1 MEWVSQLRKH
11 SASPHSV
18 SSQFLSVCSAG
29 QINQSITDEPTVHL
43 SLTTSLSLSPSS
55 LLTATLTCLV
65 DSSPPATLTWARD
78 GLEVRRVETNTSSV
92 LELLEVRPEEAWLG
106 NYSCTAT
113 TETDSQ
119 TASVLVTGE
128 SNVMGSNTFTM
139 FGFLNYSIFHVGFS
153 FFHFTI
159 HVVVMQV
166 VRWLPW

>member
-1 MEWVSQLRKH
+1 MADS
-11 SASPHSV
+11 
-18 SSQFLSVCSAG
+18 
-29 QINQSITDEPTVHL
+29 PTVHL
-43 SLTTSLSLSPSS
+43 SLLTHLTEAGLVSS
-55 LLTATLTCLV
+55 LTCLV

-92 LELLEVRPEEAWLG
+92 LELLEVRPGEAWLG

-128 SNVMGSNTFTM
+128 SNVLGSPTLE
-139 FGFLNYSIFHVGFS
+139 GLLCLAFLIIQYSMLA
-153 FFHFTI
+153 FHFSI
-159 HVVVMQV
+159 LLSMLLWLQV